1 MLRTRFSEYIRAIT
15 GKKNNG
21 EDIQEEIFQKY
32 RDTAVYQHFR
42 KCGLECIQI
51 QAIDNSVNNINL
63 LRLENYY
70 MQNFNTLGG
79 LNYQL
84 NYVPPEALAQ
94 PLVPSCKKLNGK
106 QNKSLFEF
114 IQAKKEAELKKLA
127 QEKAQKELG
136 PMKQLQLQVLELNS
150 IKDQLTQEKEEL
162 EIKLKVA
169 SQQIDNLIVERDEY
183 KKQISDFKK
192 IMSSESQLHTV
203 EEGDAEEFD
212 DMMEQLLEGDR
223 ANRNEGTQ
231 NMETDDNINDSQSS

>member
-15 GKKNNG
+15 RKKDNG
-21 EDIQEEIFQKY
+21 EDIQDQKY
-32 RDTAVYQHFR
+32 QDTAVYQHFR

-94 PLVPSCKKLNGK
+94 PLVPSCKKLNGQ

-114 IQAKKEAELKKLA
+114 IQAKKEAELKKLTL
-127 QEKAQKELG
+127 EKAQKE
-136 PMKQLQLQVLELNS
+136 PEEQFRIETLNKE
-150 IKDQLTQEKEEL
+150 IDQLTQEKEEL

-169 SQQIDNLIVERDEY
+169 SQQINNLIVEGDEY

-192 IMSSESQLHTV
+192 IMSSFILWRKVTPRSLMIWWNS
-203 EEGDAEEFD
+203 F
-212 DMMEQLLEGDR
+212 
-223 ANRNEGTQ
+223 
-231 NMETDDNINDSQSS
+231 